1 MPTKPTSIWR
11 RATLAGLFDLC
22 LRVFHKKTGG
32 GIEEQRS
39 PRLDLDLEEVFS
51 GAYNPRVPK
60 LGLAAIT
67 LPSCGSPPIVNRAL
81 FADKRAVKVILA
93 CQQGKARAHKGTSNK
108 LFRVGTLRR
117 NGEGHR
123 DRDYLIR
130 KLPFNEKQLEDGS
143 NPRYQGAFLGSAL
156 PAELPWKTLKEAA
169 KENVEYEGHRM
180 VIFEMFTWFRCIQL
194 IAPMVFNYFSYI
206 RASPTLLPAQIPH
219 NEGKGGRV
227 SIFVP
232 TARSGGAN
240 GVSGRRNLFPAPD
253 IEPRD
258 TCEPLAIGRGGIPL
272 SFIDNFS
279 VFPPRSP
286 FEARVVWNLQ
296 LWRCHPDLSS
306 PIWIFVFLLRL
317 NIQQLHHSTTI
328 VCCSRCFEGM
338 FRRREFPKHS
348 QNSNFPSLELLPK
361 ILRTAHPLH

>member
-1 MPTKPTSIWR
+1 MQRCRDITDHCSRALKNALDQCSRISDEYSWAERNSETTRAADRRVPNVKKWFPPLRDVRIKALPIDKLYQSDIQR

-51 GAYNPRVPK
+51 GAYNPRAPK

-67 LPSCGSPPIVNRAL
+67 LPSCGSPPIVNWAL
-81 FADKRAVKVILA
+81 FAGKRAVKVILA
-93 CQQGKARAHKGTSNK
+93 CQQGKSRAHKGTSNK

-180 VIFEMFTWFRCIQL
+180 VVAGHQRHAL
-194 IAPMVFNYFSYI
+194 IGSATAPPSNPLTRFQGSE
-206 RASPTLLPAQIPH
+206 T
-219 NEGKGGRV
+219 
-227 SIFVP
+227 
-232 TARSGGAN
+232 GA
-240 GVSGRRNLFPAPD
+240 GDGESAEAPERK
-253 IEPRD
+253 IK
-258 TCEPLAIGRGGIPL
+258 TYSRG
-272 SFIDNFS
+272 
-279 VFPPRSP
+279 
-286 FEARVVWNLQ
+286 
-296 LWRCHPDLSS
+296 
-306 PIWIFVFLLRL
+306 
-317 NIQQLHHSTTI
+317 
-328 VCCSRCFEGM
+328 SR
-338 FRRREFPKHS
+338 
-348 QNSNFPSLELLPK
+348 Q
-361 ILRTAHPLH
+361 